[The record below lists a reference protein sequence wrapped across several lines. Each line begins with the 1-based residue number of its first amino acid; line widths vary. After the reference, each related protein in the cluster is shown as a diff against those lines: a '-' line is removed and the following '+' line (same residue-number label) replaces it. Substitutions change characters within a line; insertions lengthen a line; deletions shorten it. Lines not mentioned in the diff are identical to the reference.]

1 MSSKPGGKGIPMIWE
16 LDSGLSLAAVC
27 ESTLS
32 TGLEWT
38 QIDRPRV
45 PEFSVAF
52 ESVE

>member
-1 MSSKPGGKGIPMIWE
+1 MSLKPGWKGIPMIWE
-16 LDSGLSLAAVC
+16 LDTGISLEAVC
-27 ESTLS
+27 ESGLS
-32 TGLEWT
+32 TRLEWT